1 MGGTRD
7 RRSQPPSL
15 EVHPSLVE
23 MLPPRP
29 LLAWSPPL
37 PLSDT
42 AWPVGFASGPLMG
55 LEAPLTLGAP
65 GFSSSGKGTTL
76 FMIGKF
82 LSQLTL
88 PVTLEACVC
97 VHGGVH
103 PCLPERLL
111 ARFCVC
117 GFSGLRRRRHGLPG
131 PCSCCCQGDSTSSN
145 SSWQGASCQPPSK
158 RAVVLQG
165 PQRQL

>member
-7 RRSQPPSL
+7 RRSQAPSL

-37 PLSDT
+37 PLPDT
-42 AWPVGFASGPLMG
+42 AWPVGFASGSVMG
-55 LEAPLTLGAP
+55 LEVPLTLGAP

-88 PVTLEACVC
+88 PVTLEASVC
-97 VHGGVH
+97 VWGGGECT
-103 PCLPERLL
+103 PACLRDCWC
-111 ARFCVC
+111 ASVC
-117 GFSGLRRRRHGLPG
+117 GFSGFLARAAAG
-131 PCSCCCQGDSTSSN
+131 CQGDSTSSN